1 MSLAGAVGLDFL
13 AVGINAVFLAG
24 GGNAKSFGGLI
35 TMSLALAAAAG
46 NATAAGAGNAFG
58 VVLSRGNGRNE

>member
-1 MSLAGAVGLDFL
+1 MAGALGLDFL
-13 AVGINAVFLAG
+13 AVGTNAAFVAG

-35 TMSLALAAAAG
+35 SALAAAAG

-58 VVLSRGNGRNE
+58 VALSRGNGRNE

>member
-1 MSLAGAVGLDFL
+1 MAGALGLDFL
-13 AVGINAVFLAG
+13 AVGTNAAFVAG

-58 VVLSRGNGRNE
+58 VALSRGNGRNE